1 MKLYLK
7 RSFKGDTY
15 TIGKLYIDGRYFS
28 NTLEDKDRG
37 LKQTMPLEEINKL
50 KVYGETAI
58 PSGTYNVSMNIVSP
72 AFHAKEYYR
81 RFCDGKMP
89 RLMNVPGYNG
99 VLIHPLNTASESLGC
114 IGVGINSQ
122 KGRIANS
129 RKYFERLYMLLKE
142 GASNGQKITITI
154 E

>member
-1 MKLYLK
+1 MKLLLK

-15 TIGKLYIDGRYFS
+15 TIGKLYIDGKYFS

-37 LKQTMPLEEINKL
+37 LSQNMPLDEINKL

-58 PSGTYNVSMNIVSP
+58 PTGTYKIAMNIVSP
-72 AFHAKEYYR
+72 SFRAKEYYR
-81 RFCDGKMP
+81 RFCDGKLP

-99 VLIHPLNTASESLGC
+99 ILIHPLNTASESLGC

-122 KGRIANS
+122 KGRITNS
-129 RKYFERLYMLLKE
+129 REYFERLYGMMRE
-142 GASNGQKITITI
+142 SASKGQEITITI
-154 E
+154 V